1 MSHSVFSVSLSHSA
15 HVSFTLSHAVSLCP
29 TFSHSA
35 SCCLTLPYAVSLC
48 APLLYCL
55 TLPHAISRG
64 LVLSLCPPVSHSASW
79 CLTWSQTLTL
89 STGLPLP
96 HDLSLCPHSV
106 HLCVT
111 GLPLPHDVSLR
122 PSLAH
127 GVSCCLILDHDYGSS
142 SLCLVLHLNRCC
154 SQLVCGF
161 TNLLG
166 LCASLLCNKSSCGW
180 HGASPDSIAV
190 PDLRLLSSDRVEW
203 RRGWRRRSAATA
215 QLQTDMADGR
225 EQDFKFHTT
234 ERHNVHFCWKKKVVK
249 YRWTDLKHFLCSS
262 VERYFS

>member
-1 MSHSVFSVSLSHSA
+1 MLSYSA
-15 HVSFTLSHAVSLCP
+15 L
-29 TFSHSA
+29 
-35 SCCLTLPYAVSLC
+35 CCLTLCTTA
-48 APLLYCL
+48 LLSHSPACYLTWSRSL
-55 TLPHAISRG
+55 TLSTC
-64 LVLSLCPPVSHSASW
+64 LSLCLMMSHMVSNSHSVHL
-79 CLTWSQTLTL
+79 CV
-89 STGLPLP
+89 TGLPLP
-96 HDLSLCPHSV
+96 HDVPLCPHSV

-111 GLPLPHDVSLR
+111 GLPLPHDVSLCS
-122 PSLAH
+122 SLAH
-127 GVSCCLILDHDYGSS
+127 AVSCCLTLDHDYGSS
-142 SLCLVLHLNRCC
+142 SLCLVLHLNLCC

-234 ERHNVHFCWKKKVVK
+234 ERHNVHFCWKNKVVK